1 MAPSPDTLISLID
14 LTTLSATDHAA
25 RVEALC
31 ARALHPADGAPPTA
45 AVCVFPTWVP
55 TARRALPEA
64 GPVQLACVAG
74 AFPHGQMPLHLR
86 LAEVRWCVEQG
97 ADEIDMVIRR
107 DKALAA
113 DEAFLQDEIAAHK
126 AAAGAA
132 HLKVILETGELVEP
146 ERVRWVS
153 DLAIASGADF
163 LKTSTG
169 KGALATHDQGRAMLE
184 AIAAH
189 HASTGQRVGFKPAGG
204 MKTTADAR
212 AWFDLVGE
220 VCGADWQTPALLRLG
235 ASSLLD
241 ALLNDR

>member
-1 MAPSPDTLISLID
+1 MPASADTLISLID
-14 LTTLSATDHAA
+14 LTTLSSLDHAA

-31 ARALHPADGAPPTA
+31 ARALHPADGAPHTA

-55 TARRALPEA
+55 TARRSLPEDGA
-64 GPVQLACVAG
+64 VKLACVAG

-107 DKALAA
+107 DAALAG
-113 DEAFLQDEIAAHK
+113 DEAFLHDEIAAHK
-126 AAAGAA
+126 AACGPA
-132 HLKVILETGELVEP
+132 HLKVILETGELQTP
-146 ERVRWVS
+146 ERVRWAS
-153 DLAIASGADF
+153 DIALSAGADF

-169 KGALATHDQGRAMLE
+169 KGALATHDQGRAMLQ

-189 HASTGQRVGFKPAGG
+189 HEHTGHQVGFKPAGG
-204 MKTTADAR
+204 MRSHEDAQ
-212 AWFDLVGE
+212 AWYDLVDE
-220 VCGADWQTPALLRLG
+220 VCGEAWLNPALLRLG

-241 ALLNDR
+241 ALLAGR